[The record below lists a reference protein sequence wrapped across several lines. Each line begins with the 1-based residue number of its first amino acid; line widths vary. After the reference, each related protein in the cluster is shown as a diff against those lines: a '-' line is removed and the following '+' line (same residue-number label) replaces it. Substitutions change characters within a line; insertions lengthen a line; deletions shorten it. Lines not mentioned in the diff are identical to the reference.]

1 MGSAPAPPAMQNI
14 FITCPAAC
22 PDWPVLPLTCTELRL
37 FSAAQ
42 FLFLIVDV
50 EIPGEL
56 FVILH
61 PVAGLL
67 ALPPVPGVALH
78 PPVDDVDGGA
88 EPGRQATS
96 PVLSE

>member
-1 MGSAPAPPAMQNI
+1 MVISPLSTVRPVR
-14 FITCPAAC
+14 
-22 PDWPVLPLTCTELRL
+22 PDRPDQSLTCTELRL

-50 EIPGEL
+50 EIPSKL
-56 FVILH
+56 FVILD
-61 PVAGLL
+61 PVGGLL

-78 PPVDDVDGGA
+78 PAVDDVDGGA
-88 EPGRQATS
+88 EPRGQTAS

>member
-1 MGSAPAPPAMQNI
+1 MVISPLSTVRPVR
-14 FITCPAAC
+14 
-22 PDWPVLPLTCTELRL
+22 PDRPDQSLTCTELRL

-56 FVILH
+56 LVVLH
-61 PVAGLL
+61 PVPRLL

-88 EPGRQATS
+88 EAGRDTIS
-96 PVLSE
+96 PVLHQ

>member
-1 MGSAPAPPAMQNI
+1 MEHTEILVSELV
-14 FITCPAAC
+14 
-22 PDWPVLPLTCTELRL
+22 WSVLPLTCTELRL

-61 PVAGLL
+61 PVARLL
-67 ALPPVPGVALH
+67 ALPAVPGVALH
-78 PPVDDVDGGA
+78 SAVDDVDGGA
-88 EPGRQATS
+88 EPGRQTTS
-96 PVLSE
+96 PVLSYSNCLSHSFIRL